1 MTDLETM
8 LRQQVQ
14 TNLTHAL
21 DSAVQAGDINAA
33 RNATKQIAELAASS
47 AKPVAKPA
55 FTNVDIKNAL
65 KEKAPWF
72 GTDPRRSAKAV
83 EFGKNMEPEAFPT
96 AEAFAEAV
104 VKAVDEEFKPVP
116 TTEDEPEEREEE
128 EKEEKTARKKTDA
141 PSADTGR
148 SATRARSSGPWTK
161 LADAPKDVADIVK
174 SQADKFTRNAS
185 KEQREK
191 FISNALSTAYNAAQ
205 RNK

>member
-1 MTDLETM
+1 
-8 LRQQVQ
+8 VQ

-47 AKPVAKPA
+47 AKPAVKPV

-83 EFGKNMEPEAFPT
+83 EFGKNMEPESFKSADD
-96 AEAFAEAV
+96 FAEAV
-104 VKAVDEEFKPVP
+104 IKAVDEEFKPVP
-116 TTEDEPEEREEE
+116 TTEDEPEEREPE
-128 EKEEKTARKKTDA
+128 EEKTARKKTDA

-148 SATRARSSGPWTK
+148 SATRARSNGPWTK

>member
-1 MTDLETM
+1 
-8 LRQQVQ
+8 
-14 TNLTHAL
+14 
-21 DSAVQAGDINAA
+21 
-33 RNATKQIAELAASS
+33 
-47 AKPVAKPA
+47 
-55 FTNVDIKNAL
+55 
-65 KEKAPWF
+65 
-72 GTDPRRSAKAV
+72 V
-83 EFGKNMEPEAFPT
+83 EFGKNMEPESFKSADD
-96 AEAFAEAV
+96 FAEAV
-104 VKAVDEEFKPVP
+104 IKAVDEEFKPVP
-116 TTEDEPEEREEE
+116 TTEDEPEEREPE
-128 EKEEKTARKKTDA
+128 EEKTARKKTDA